1 MRSVYH
7 TGGVAVYEVSFFF
20 PDEPY
25 DQHHRFLAS
34 VTSGSAST
42 LQGFRQRGSGVVLT
56 IVIDTDHGIAFATKT
71 AIQRAAGLWPNA
83 KAASTTVQVS
93 GG

>member
-1 MRSVYH
+1 M
-7 TGGVAVYEVSFFF
+7 AVYEVSLYY
-20 PDEPY
+20 PEEPY

-34 VTSGSAST
+34 VAVGPHPAI
-42 LQGFRQRGSGVVLT
+42 QGFRQRGPGVVLT
-56 IVIDTDHGIAFATKT
+56 FVVDTDHGIEFATKV

-83 KAASTTVQVS
+83 RAASTTVHVS